1 MGAYMD
7 SDEELR
13 RYSVSDDHFRE
24 IDLTSSI
31 RQEIEKMG
39 HTNATKSRPAK
50 RKTVLSIA
58 VSCVF
63 LLSFTA
69 YAASGHLQ
77 IFNSKGEVVVKTT
90 DPSPS
95 LPDKLSNELEIYG
108 RQVLSL
114 LKPGELAAYYI
125 KDDYINKLNGYDT
138 VNELKFEQLP
148 INYRSYKEFLA
159 EQARTSAPRLQQPV
173 YLPKGLSF
181 SYGKVFLEMPL
192 GKESEPLKQ
201 KLIDRANA
209 SNNNDK
215 LFIEKLQG
223 SKASSSVLHLTD
235 GKNDTAVGITASYG
249 LGISLTKSPD
259 ATSEII
265 QLKQVEAVYLNQPI
279 LGETITWYDSKQ
291 GAAYSIMV
299 NKPGLVSK
307 KELIKMAESMVTE

>member
-13 RYSVSDDHFRE
+13 RYSVSDDHFRQ
-24 IDLTSSI
+24 IDVTSSI

-39 HTNATKSRPAK
+39 HTNASKARPVK

-77 IFNSKGEVVVKTT
+77 IFTSKGEVVVKTT

-95 LPDKLSNELEIYG
+95 LPDKLNNELEIY
-108 RQVLSL
+108 RKQVVSL

-125 KDDYINKLNGYDT
+125 KDNYINKLNGYDT

-148 INYRSYKEFLA
+148 IDYHSYTDFLA
-159 EQARTSAPRLQQPV
+159 EQARTAAPRLKQPG

-209 SNNNDK
+209 SKNNDK

-223 SKASSSVLHLTD
+223 AKANSSILHLTD

-249 LGISLTKSPD
+249 QGISLPKSSN

-265 QLKQVEAVYLNQPI
+265 QLKQVEAIYLKQST

-291 GAAYSIMV
+291 GVVYSIMV
-299 NKPGLVSK
+299 NEAGLMSK
-307 KELIKMAESMVTE
+307 KELIKMAESMIAD

>member
-1 MGAYMD
+1 MGAFMD
-7 SDEELR
+7 SDKELR

-31 RQEIEKMG
+31 RQEIAKMG
-39 HTNATKSRPAK
+39 HTNATRSRPVK
-50 RKTVLSIA
+50 RKTILSIA

-95 LPDKLSNELEIYG
+95 LPDKLSNELEIY
-108 RQVLSL
+108 RKQVLSL
-114 LKPGELAAYYI
+114 LQPGEVAAYYI

-148 INYRSYKEFLA
+148 IDYRSYKDFLA
-159 EQARTSAPRLQQPV
+159 EQARTSAPRLQQPG
-173 YLPKGLSF
+173 YIPQGLSF
-181 SYGKVFLEMPL
+181 SYGKVFLEVPL
-192 GKESEPLKQ
+192 GKEREPLKQ

-209 SNNNDK
+209 SKNTDK
-215 LFIEKLQG
+215 LFIEKLQAA
-223 SKASSSVLHLTD
+223 KAYSSVLHLTD
-235 GKNDTAVGITASYG
+235 GKNDTAVGIMASYG
-249 LGISLTKSPD
+249 QGISLTKTPD

-265 QLKQVEAVYLNQPI
+265 QLKQVEAMYLKQPTH
-279 LGETITWYDSKQ
+279 GETITWYDSKQ
-291 GAAYSIMV
+291 GIVYTIMV
-299 NKPGLVSK
+299 NKEGLMSK
-307 KELIKMAESMVTE
+307 TELIKMAESLVSE